1 MTIKNNYK
9 VLPCKN
15 QNYGRG
21 FGKRIKYFLVSTTSK
36 QTLLTFSFR
45 LTGRLTMKQS
55 NIMPIRQH
63 LQNIYYIRLK

>member
-15 QNYGRG
+15 KNYGRG

-36 QTLLTFSFR
+36 QTFLTFDFR
-45 LTGRLTMKQS
+45 LTGRLTIKQS
-55 NIMPIRQH
+55 KIIPNRKQR
-63 LQNIYYIRLK
+63 QNIY